1 MKYEIKTG
9 VADMKCEGNATVNP
23 ALEKSFDFA
32 LRIVKLYRH
41 LSERKGVKYE
51 I

>member
-1 MKYEIKTG
+1 MKYENG
-9 VADMKCEGNATVNP
+9 DDSMKCEGNP

-41 LSERKGVKYE
+41 LSDRKGVKYE

>member
-9 VADMKCEGNATVNP
+9 DGNMKYKGNATGNP